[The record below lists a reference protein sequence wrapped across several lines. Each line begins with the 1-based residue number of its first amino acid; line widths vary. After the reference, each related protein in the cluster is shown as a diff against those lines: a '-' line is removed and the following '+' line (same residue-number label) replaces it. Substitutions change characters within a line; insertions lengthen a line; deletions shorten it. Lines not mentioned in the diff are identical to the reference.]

1 MKIPPPTFST
11 TPYGDV
17 DTAKLGSL
25 IEEYNT
31 EDLLL
36 QVERLESFMR
46 RFRPIKGIRDDFL
59 RLHRMT
65 HTVVNGAPLCE
76 PHKEDLWE
84 LAETLVE
91 ELQSAA
97 RTCNE
102 IAAVIQPLADLA
114 PHLED

>member
-1 MKIPPPTFST
+1 
-11 TPYGDV
+11 
-17 DTAKLGSL
+17 
-25 IEEYNT
+25 
-31 EDLLL
+31 
-36 QVERLESFMR
+36 
-46 RFRPIKGIRDDFL
+46 
-59 RLHRMT
+59 MT